1 MLRVAEDI
9 HPLTDFKRETPKFA
23 RHLKKTRRP
32 LVLTVNGKA
41 EFVVLDAAAY
51 QEMLDRME
59 TVEAVREG
67 LQQAERGEGRP
78 AKEVFAEM
86 RRKYGL
92 HRKNHASRTN

>member
-9 HPLTDFKRETPKFA
+9 HPLTDFKRETTRFA

-41 EFVVLDAAAY
+41 EFVVLDAEAY
-51 QEMLDRME
+51 QDMLDRME

-67 LQQAERGEGRP
+67 LAQAERGEGRP
-78 AKEVFAEM
+78 AREVFAEM
-86 RRKYGL
+86 RGKYGF
-92 HRKNHASRTN
+92 HRKNHAPRSS